1 MSDKFDGMDDNIN
14 KMILYVGNDCITK
27 VDAFNI
33 VQDWLTELNIVTTPK
48 EQNRLIKSIVDYPKV
63 KFNIISSK
71 DNLI

>member
-33 VQDWLTELNIVTTPK
+33 VQDWLTELNIVITLK
-48 EQNRLIKSIVDYPKV
+48 ERDRLIKSIVDYPKV